1 MCAPAHTWENFPAES
16 QVCADMQGTGIAG
29 AMSPPGATRAGG
41 QQVGPEKAGLGQAGG
56 RMRPGQAPC
65 LPFRPLRKVLLLK
78 HKGTQQAPPSGG
90 PRPSAWEAGAGA
102 SGQVCVRLPLG
113 PTAPWALRPA
123 EARPPT
129 APPPA
134 CGVVRRH
141 WVHWRGTRSLPWPGP
156 RVGSPYCRGALG
168 LCAALM
174 RQLPTPV
181 PPHRCLWG
189 WASGPLFPWGR
200 EGSPAP
206 PRDASFLPHGDPGS
220 AWKM

>member
-56 RMRPGQAPC
+56 RMRPRQAPC

-113 PTAPWALRPA
+113 PTAPWALSGQTALGALEGDPFSSLARAQSGKPLLRGCTRSVCGLDAPAPHTRPA
-123 EARPPT
+123 SQVPLGMGEWPTLPVGAGGLACPSQGRFLPPT
-129 APPPA
+129 
-134 CGVVRRH
+134 
-141 WVHWRGTRSLPWPGP
+141 W
-156 RVGSPYCRGALG
+156 
-168 LCAALM
+168 
-174 RQLPTPV
+174 
-181 PPHRCLWG
+181 
-189 WASGPLFPWGR
+189 
-200 EGSPAP
+200 
-206 PRDASFLPHGDPGS
+206 
-220 AWKM
+220 

>member
-1 MCAPAHTWENFPAES
+1 MRACTH
-16 QVCADMQGTGIAG
+16 VGKL
-29 AMSPPGATRAGG
+29 PGRISSLCRHARDRNSWGDVATRSHQGRG

-56 RMRPGQAPC
+56 RMRPRQAPC

-156 RVGSPYCRGALG
+156 RAGSPYCGGALG

-174 RQLPTPV
+174 HQLPTPV